1 MSSEIKLQVESEVKN
16 AMRARDKQRL
26 GVLRLIMAEFK
37 RIEVDERIELDDQR
51 VLVVFDKMSKQ
62 RKDSLSQFQDAGR
75 DDLADQESFE
85 LQLLKEFMPPQ
96 LSDSEVKSIVDAAI
110 SEVGAESIKDM
121 GKVMGII
128 KPKVQ
133 GQADMGVVGNLV
145 KAQLN

>member
-1 MSSEIKLQVESEVKN
+1 MSSEIKLQVESEVKT

-26 GVLRLIMAEFK
+26 GVLRLIMSEFK

-96 LSDSEVKSIVDAAI
+96 LSEDEIKSIVADAI
-110 SEVGAESIKDM
+110 SEVGATSIKDM
-121 GKVMGII
+121 GQVMANIR
-128 KPKVQ
+128 PKVQ
-133 GQADMGVVGNLV
+133 GQADMGVVGSLV
-145 KAQLN
+145 KTLLS

>member
-1 MSSEIKLQVESEVKN
+1 MSSEIKRQVESEVKD
-16 AMRARDKQRL
+16 AMRAREKQRL
-26 GVLRLIMAEFK
+26 GALRLIMAEFK

-62 RKDSLSQFQDAGR
+62 RKDSLSQYQDAGR

-85 LQLLKEFMPPQ
+85 LDILKEFMPPQ
-96 LSDSEVKSIVDAAI
+96 LSDDEVRQIVEAAI
-110 SEVGAESIKDM
+110 SEVGATSIKDM
-121 GKVMGII
+121 GKVMGKI

-133 GQADMGVVGNLV
+133 GQADMGVVGALV